1 MRLPRT
7 PQFTD
12 EATSPDYTGGE
23 REKVRGQASTGE
35 AAGAEERTGMGSRG
49 AGQEVGGSGAARQ
62 GGG

>member
-1 MRLPRT
+1 MRQP
-7 PQFTD
+7 PQITQAVSVRRD
-12 EATSPDYTGGE
+12 
-23 REKVRGQASTGE
+23 RGQASAGE